1 MKRYLIICATLAA
14 VVSPFLPPAARAAF
28 PDYRSVQAK
37 YPQADAVVLYDSTIV
52 SADGTGRV
60 TKRFHRAAMLF
71 TDNAINRYGDPRL
84 LFDAKTQELRVL
96 VARAHMRDGSTV
108 DTQRNGV
115 NQTTPFAFDR
125 TPDYTD
131 WQETVV
137 THVGI
142 EKGCVAELE
151 YAIVDREPSARLSG
165 TMVFSAEDPV
175 EVRVL
180 AVQPPARSTL
190 RHVSTN
196 GAPAPVAADGRYTW
210 TVRDIPGRTPVNGG
224 AFEGDYWPMI
234 CYSTAA
240 TWQDAL
246 GALAADVA
254 AAAAPFPEIEGPV
267 REAVAGA
274 RTDEERVLAIARLAR
289 EAVTAID
296 PPYALLA
303 APPRRARRVYETG
316 YATPIDHAVLLASML
331 RSAGFEPACALVSA
345 GRAVGND
352 AAAPELFVRALVAA
366 PAKDAGE
373 MLLDPRAA
381 YEHDPSYALAGKTIL
396 RLGATPFLSPLPVRN
411 AGASASS
418 LDLTLEP
425 GKEGSL
431 AGKGT
436 IRLSG
441 AFSPYYLVRSGDTGL
456 EKFLKERVARLFGGA
471 ELVDWNP
478 RVLDRGG
485 AEIDFSFAVAL
496 PEKSAG
502 GRAYLALPKP
512 FESAIAGIDRPLL
525 DRSAVFDPLRFE
537 PCLLSVSCSIEPPK
551 GWRVVA
557 LPRAIESRNDAGSVR
572 VTADAAAD
580 GKRVVRRELAIERDI
595 VGPPLYGSLGALLA
609 AFADDRLVLEK
620 E

>member
-1 MKRYLIICATLAA
+1 MKRYLIICAILAA
-14 VVSPFLPPAARAAF
+14 VVSPFLSPAARAAF

-52 SADGTGRV
+52 SADEAGRV
-60 TKRFHRAAMLF
+60 TKRFHRAVMLL

-96 VARAHMRDGSTV
+96 VSRAHMRDGSTV
-108 DTQRNGV
+108 ETQRNGI

-125 TPDYTD
+125 APDYAD

-142 EKGCVAELE
+142 ERGCVAELE

-165 TMVFSAEDPV
+165 TMVFAAEDPV

-180 AVQPPARSTL
+180 AVKPPARSTL
-190 RHVSTN
+190 RFASMN
-196 GAPAPVAADGRYTW
+196 GAPAPAASGGWYAW
-210 TVRDIPGRTPVNGG
+210 TVRDIPGRTAVNGG

-240 TWQDAL
+240 TWQEAL
-246 GALAADVA
+246 GALGADVA
-254 AAAAPFPEIEGPV
+254 AKAAPFPEIEGAV
-267 REAVAGA
+267 REAIAGA
-274 RTDEERVLAIARLAR
+274 KTDEERVLAIAKLAR
-289 EAVTAID
+289 ESVTAID

-303 APPRRARRVYETG
+303 AAPRPARRVYETG
-316 YATPIDHAVLLASML
+316 YATPLDHAMLLAAML

-352 AAAPELFVRALVAA
+352 AAAPELFARALVAA
-366 PAKDAGE
+366 PTKDAGE
-373 MLLDPRAA
+373 MLVDPRAA
-381 YEHDPSYALAGKTIL
+381 YEHDPSYALAGKTLL
-396 RLGATPFLSPLPVRN
+396 RLGATPFLSPLPARN
-411 AGASASS
+411 AGASASA
-418 LDLTLEP
+418 LDLTIGP
-425 GKEGSL
+425 GEKGAL

-436 IRLSG
+436 IRLTG

-456 EKFLKERVARLFGGA
+456 EEFLKARVSRLFGGA

-478 RVLDRGG
+478 RVLERGG
-485 AEIDFSFAVAL
+485 AEIDFSFTVAL

-502 GRAYLALPKP
+502 GRVYLALPKP

-557 LPRAIESRNDAGSVR
+557 LPRPAESKNDVGSAR
-572 VTADAAAD
+572 VTAESPAD
-580 GKRVVRRELAIERDI
+580 GKRVVRRELALERDI
-595 VGPPLYGSLGALLA
+595 VGPPLYGSLKALLA
-609 AFADDRLVLEK
+609 AFADDRLVLER